1 MLDFLQKKAAK
12 KCENLQFSIKK
23 YYFDMYDLEQK
34 HSARDTIPLKQ
45 FAYFPTLIGQGK
57 IKLFCVDPL

>member
-23 YYFDMYDLEQK
+23 YYLELYDLEQK
-34 HSARDTIPLKQ
+34 
-45 FAYFPTLIGQGK
+45 Y
-57 IKLFCVDPL
+57 